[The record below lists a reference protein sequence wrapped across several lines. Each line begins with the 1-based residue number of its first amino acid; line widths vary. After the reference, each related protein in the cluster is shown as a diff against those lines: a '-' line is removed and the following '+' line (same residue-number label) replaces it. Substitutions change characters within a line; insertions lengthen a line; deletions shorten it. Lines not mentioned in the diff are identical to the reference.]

1 MESAENF
8 RSTEKKMIFEILCI
22 LSVIIG
28 QMVNI
33 GTGIHRIEVKFVRLR
48 ERLTRP
54 EHHAF
59 AAHFPSSVL
68 KACPGTESFCRI
80 YRS

>member
-1 MESAENF
+1 
-8 RSTEKKMIFEILCI
+8 MIFEILCI

-48 ERLTRP
+48 ERD
-54 EHHAF
+54 
-59 AAHFPSSVL
+59 
-68 KACPGTESFCRI
+68 
-80 YRS
+80 